1 MREAEHVQDSQLS
14 IPTRCLDPMQHPRA
28 RVRRPDEQRGSGL
41 GQSDRHDILPD
52 SCNAQRQCDNLSVRG
67 KYLKPHHAAGKHGQ
81 KHINVSGPWR
91 QNISLTFSY
100 RDAGG
105 TYGCDFQVYL
115 AYTGNAGADNY
126 YINYY
131 AYAVN
136 PGSTLVQCK
145 AETGSSETVYGT
157 GARINGVYFIKS
169 P

>member
-1 MREAEHVQDSQLS
+1 MFRIPSSAFLLAALILCS
-14 IPTRCLDPMQHPRA
+14 IPELAYADPTS
-28 RVRRPDEQRGSGL
+28 SGDQDL
-41 GQSDRHDILPD
+41 VNQTATTFYLTAVTHSANATTSPSEGNTLNPTMLPGNTD
-52 SCNAQRQCDNLSVRG
+52 KNT
-67 KYLKPHHAAGKHGQ
+67 
-81 KHINVSGPWR
+81 INVSGPWR